1 MSPMRRVFVDPES
14 PQRDAIQEA
23 AKWILA
29 GGIVALPT
37 DTLYGLAADPC
48 SAGAVARLFAVKG
61 RAAERALPLIAA
73 DATQVATHLGRL
85 PPRARALAE
94 RFWPGPLTLLLTAP
108 RGLAPGVTGGTGKVG
123 VRVPRD
129 HVAREICRACG
140 RPITATSANVSG
152 ESAAAEPDEVER
164 TLGDRIDLLI
174 DTGPTPG
181 GAASTIVDV
190 TGAEPTLV
198 RAGAISWDEIQAWL
212 DSDHR
217 EHRADRA

>member
-48 SAGAVARLFAVKG
+48 SADAVARIFTVKG
-61 RAAERALPLIAA
+61 RAADRALPLIAA
-73 DATQVATHLGRL
+73 DAMQVATHLGRL
-85 PPRARALAE
+85 PVKAHDLAE
-94 RFWPGPLTLLLTAP
+94 RFWPGPLTLLVTAP
-108 RGLAPGVTGGTGKVG
+108 RGLARDVTGGTGKVG

-129 HVAREICRACG
+129 HVAREICRAFG
-140 RPITATSANVSG
+140 RPITATSANASG
-152 ESAAAEPDEVER
+152 EPATSDPDHVER

-174 DTGPTPG
+174 DAGPTPG
-181 GAASTIVDV
+181 GAASTIVDM
-190 TGAEPTLV
+190 TGAAPALV

-212 DSDHR
+212 RSDHR
-217 EHRADRA
+217 EHRAGRA